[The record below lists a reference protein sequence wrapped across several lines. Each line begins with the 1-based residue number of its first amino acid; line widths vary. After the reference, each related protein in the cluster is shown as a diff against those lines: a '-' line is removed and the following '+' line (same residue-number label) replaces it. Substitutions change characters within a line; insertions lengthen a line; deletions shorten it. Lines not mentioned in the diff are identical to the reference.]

1 LCGFAVY
8 DFLRRRQVRTGPD
21 NRPVPVLAVVDQAEE
36 LFTWQGRIDRYR
48 GPFFAEL
55 AEVLEELPQVHLL
68 LCLRDDYVEDF
79 MRYQGVLGAP
89 VVTFSLSPL
98 TAQGAVEAVQ
108 GPLAGSGRRFTTH
121 AAEVLVTSLSTGE
134 APVSREASARGAAPV
149 EPALLQVL
157 CAAFWA
163 ALPEDLVEITA
174 EHVVRYAD
182 VERVLNRFCD
192 EAVAAVAADHGI
204 QAGDL
209 TAWLAQKF
217 VTELGLRDAAYE
229 GLSGTAGMPNAVA
242 RALRDRHV
250 LTAAKRAGSRWYEL
264 QNDSLIEPVR
274 WSGKRLPEGR
284 RGRPL
289 NPADY
294 LRAAQLAMADGDTG
308 LALRHATEALH
319 VAGGRDLRLAAQAE
333 SLLGNV
339 DHVSGRH
346 AEAEARYR
354 AAAVLFET
362 LQDTKAVAGS
372 LAAVGQT
379 MLAQRRYGEAVDYL
393 HAAVG
398 RIPNDVTVQTEL
410 AWALW
415 HAGQRRAAVDI
426 LTGVLAIDAEAED
439 ARRARGEILADL
451 GDAEDALRD
460 LDRVHNRHQQPSTRA
475 ARGLALATVRGVGA
489 ADPEIDDA
497 LSKAPGSGSVL
508 IYAAR
513 VAALGDDPTSAAA
526 LARRAVNATDPAIP
540 PHQRKQA
547 FQIIEVG
554 G

>member
-1 LCGFAVY
+1 MA
-8 DFLRRRQVRTGPD
+8 
-21 NRPVPVLAVVDQAEE
+21 PVPLATAVWPSAT
-36 LFTWQGRIDRYR
+36 L
-48 GPFFAEL
+48 
-55 AEVLEELPQVHLL
+55 
-68 LCLRDDYVEDF
+68 
-79 MRYQGVLGAP
+79 
-89 VVTFSLSPL
+89 LSPEA
-98 TAQGAVEAVQ
+98 TALKPKADALK
-108 GPLAGSGRRFTTH
+108 PLAT
-121 AAEVLVTSLSTGE
+121 
-134 APVSREASARGAAPV
+134 APTP
-149 EPALLQVL
+149 
-157 CAAFWA
+157 
-163 ALPEDLVEITA
+163 
-174 EHVVRYAD
+174 
-182 VERVLNRFCD
+182 
-192 EAVAAVAADHGI
+192 
-204 QAGDL
+204 
-209 TAWLAQKF
+209 
-217 VTELGLRDAAYE
+217 
-229 GLSGTAGMPNAVA
+229 M
-242 RALRDRHV
+242 
-250 LTAAKRAGSRWYEL
+250 
-264 QNDSLIEPVR
+264 
-274 WSGKRLPEGR
+274 
-284 RGRPL
+284 
-289 NPADY
+289 
-294 LRAAQLAMADGDTG
+294 
-308 LALRHATEALH
+308 
-319 VAGGRDLRLAAQAE
+319 
-333 SLLGNV
+333 
-339 DHVSGRH
+339 
-346 AEAEARYR
+346 
-354 AAAVLFET
+354 
-362 LQDTKAVAGS
+362 AVAGS